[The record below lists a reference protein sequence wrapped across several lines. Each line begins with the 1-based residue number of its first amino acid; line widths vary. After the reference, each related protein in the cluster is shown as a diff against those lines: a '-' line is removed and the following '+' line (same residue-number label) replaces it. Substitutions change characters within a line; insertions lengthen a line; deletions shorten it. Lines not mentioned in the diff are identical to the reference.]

1 MVTLSLASTKALEH
15 LKGGLRTVGLKLINA
30 GPFGPGDHR
39 VQRTQAFANINLHAG
54 LRRRIRQTIL
64 LVER

>member
-1 MVTLSLASTKALEH
+1 MLTLFSDLVKALEH

-39 VQRTQAFANINLHAG
+39 VQRT
-54 LRRRIRQTIL
+54 
-64 LVER
+64 